1 MPKQKTLQKIYRR
14 TKRGMKTL
22 RLKTMSKKDKIAEL
36 KTLSKNGLLDLIIL
50 ICEMLKKNIHNP
62 HGKKEPK
69 QKRKGTVKVKG
80 KTKYLNNNAG
90 KKARLAVFKKLARAN
105 VQNKRWSKKTA
116 TQAIRKTKRKLGV
129 Q

>member
-22 RLKTMSKKDKIAEL
+22 RLKTMSKKAKIAEL

-62 HGKKEPK
+62 HTG
-69 QKRKGTVKVKG
+69 
-80 KTKYLNNNAG
+80 
-90 KKARLAVFKKLARAN
+90 
-105 VQNKRWSKKTA
+105 NKN
-116 TQAIRKTKRKLGV
+116 
-129 Q
+129 

>member
-1 MPKQKTLQKIYRR
+1 MPKQKTIQKAY
-14 TKRGMKTL
+14 KRVKNGMKTL
-22 RLKTMSKKDKIAEL
+22 RLKTMTKKDKIAEL

-116 TQAIRKTKRKLGV
+116 AQAIRKTKRKLGV

>member
-22 RLKTMSKKDKIAEL
+22 RLKTMTKKDKIAEL
-36 KTLSKNGLLDLIIL
+36 KTLSKNSLLDLIIL

-80 KTKYLNNNAG
+80 KTKYLNNKAG

-105 VQNKRWSKKTA
+105 VQKKRWSQKTA